1 MKYYLSSY
9 KLGNKTKQLK
19 KLLSLTSQ
27 KRIAILPNAADF
39 VGADPERN
47 KLSIQENLNHLLR
60 LGASPEVLDLKKY
73 FGNEDQLGKDI
84 QQFDGVY
91 ITGGNTFVL
100 RQAMKLSGFDKVIL
114 SLQNTNFL
122 YIAYSAGVC
131 VLCPS
136 LKPYAIVDDP
146 KNFPYSEI
154 NQTIWEGLDIL
165 PFAFQ
170 PHYKSNHPESD
181 RIEKEV
187 EYCIKNKILFKA
199 YKDGE
204 VLIII

>member
-19 KLLSLTSQ
+19 KLLDLTSQ
-27 KRIAILPNAADF
+27 KRIAIIPNAADF
-39 VGADPERN
+39 TGADPERN
-47 KLSIQENLNHLLR
+47 RSSIQENSSHLLQ

-73 FGNEDQLGKDI
+73 FNHKNQLKKDI
-84 QQFDGVY
+84 QKFDGVY
-91 ITGGNTFVL
+91 VTGGNTFVL
-100 RQAMKLSGFDKVIL
+100 RQAMKISGFDEIIL
-114 SLQNTNFL
+114 SLKNTNFL

-146 KNFPYSEI
+146 NDHPYHQI
-154 NQTIWEGLDIL
+154 DHTIWEGLDIL

-170 PHYKSNHPESD
+170 PHYTSNHPESD
-181 RIEKEV
+181 KVHEEV
-187 EYCIKNKILFKA
+187 KYCIENKILFKA

-204 VLIII
+204 VLIIE